1 MSTIRSLPTL
11 LALVAVA
18 TGSAAATAQTASE
31 VNRKAFPS
39 TLSTPKVYVIPM
51 HGQMGTDIHPQP
63 YKAIVA
69 DAKKVKPDII
79 IIELKSADIDNNF
92 YLKNDDQKEAGQVH
106 LEEYRDLVKSLRED
120 LRDVPQVMWIQDSVG
135 FGSLMAFAWPDMY
148 MTSDARLWGLQ
159 NVAKLAG
166 GWSDP
171 DVAAKMLAA
180 WTGIGKGFLQQ
191 GGYPLELGDA
201 MLLPEKTLSVKFEG
215 RESAWLPNTSG
226 VWTVDSN
233 KEATVNFNATTAE
246 DTGLA
251 DGVADSLDD
260 LMFLLGYRE
269 FENAESGKE
278 IYNDYV
284 DSWRKL
290 YDRCIE
296 WLESSQNVDEG
307 MKGLGQRKSLFEK
320 VIGAMK
326 QYPAVER
333 RLQRE
338 MGVTRLQLEIE
349 VDNLKKEIARNKNTG
364 NNNGGG
370 GGGGG
375 RGLGGGGMGG
385 KRGL

>member
-1 MSTIRSLPTL
+1 MQSPRILAAL
-11 LALVAVA
+11 LALSTVACA
-18 TGSAAATAQTASE
+18 FAQTASE

-39 TLSTPKVYVIPM
+39 TLSAPKVYVIPM

-63 YKAIVA
+63 YKLIIA
-69 DAKKVKPDII
+69 DAKKAKPDLI

-106 LEEYRDLVKSLRED
+106 MEEYRDLVKSLREE

-215 RESAWLPNTSG
+215 RDSVWLPNTSG
-226 VWTVDSN
+226 VWTVDSS

-269 FENAESGKE
+269 FENVESGRA
-278 IYNDYV
+278 IFTDYTEG
-284 DSWRKL
+284 WRKA
-290 YDRCIE
+290 YDRCVE
-296 WLESSQNVDEG
+296 WLESAQSVDEG
-307 MKGLGQRKSLFEK
+307 IKGFGQRKSLFEK
-320 VIGAMK
+320 VISAMK

-349 VDNLKKEIARNKNTG
+349 VGNIKKEIARSKNTG
-364 NNNGGG
+364 DNNGGG
-370 GGGGG
+370 GGGNS

-385 KRGL
+385 KR

>member
-1 MSTIRSLPTL
+1 MHPSRILPTV
-11 LALVAVA
+11 LAFVV
-18 TGSAAATAQTASE
+18 SAIAFAQSASD
-31 VNRKAFPS
+31 VSRKALPS

-106 LEEYRDLVKSLRED
+106 MEEYRDLVKSLREE
-120 LRDVPQVMWIQDSVG
+120 LSDVPQVMWIQDSVG

-159 NVAKLAG
+159 KVALLAS

-215 RESAWLPNTSG
+215 RDSSWLPDTSG
-226 VWTVDSN
+226 VWIVDSS
-233 KEATVNFNATTAE
+233 KESTVNFDATTAE

-251 DGVADSLDD
+251 DGVADTRED

-269 FENAESGKE
+269 FESADSGEKIFTE
-278 IYNDYV
+278 YV
-284 DSWRKL
+284 DSWRKS
-290 YDRCIE
+290 YDRCKE
-296 WLESSQNVDEG
+296 WLDAAENVDEG
-307 MKGLGQRKSLFEK
+307 IKGFGQRKSLFEK

-338 MGVTRLQLEIE
+338 MGLTRLQLEIE
-349 VDNLKKEIARNKNTG
+349 VGNIKKEIARNKNTG
-364 NNNGGG
+364 GNPDGG

-385 KRGL
+385 RR